1 MEDEAKA
8 VFNCLAT
15 FQNMVE
21 VKPELAEQLVDKTR
35 LLKWLLT
42 RIRQGGQ
49 WLPVVLLC
57 AYLPSRLPSCM
68 PPPTCLLVCLH
79 V

>member
-42 RIRQGGQ
+42 RIRQDGKGAGGE
-49 WLPVVLLC
+49 
-57 AYLPSRLPSCM
+57 CM
-68 PPPTCLLVCLH
+68 F
-79 V
+79 